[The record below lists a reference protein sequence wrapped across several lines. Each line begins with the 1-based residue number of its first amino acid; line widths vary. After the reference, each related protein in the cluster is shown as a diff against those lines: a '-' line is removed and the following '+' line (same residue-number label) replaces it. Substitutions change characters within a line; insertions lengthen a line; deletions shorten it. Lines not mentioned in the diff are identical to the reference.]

1 VNQSGLAAGDYYGLV
16 RIDAPGAAN
25 TPQVVTVFLTVLPIG
40 SDPGASIQP
49 SELFFPVSPNAE
61 SPGSQEVLVYS
72 IGAAP
77 QTFYT
82 GYPSEATV
90 IRTLPYGAT
99 LDPSQPTRF
108 LVEPIGSFTA
118 GTYSDLVTFQFS
130 DGRVQTLKVNIIAGT
145 PGSGSTGDLRTR
157 DNSMPCAPTKL
168 IPALTTLSPAFAV
181 SAGWPVAL
189 NVQSVDDCGNPQTS
203 GSVTVRFSTGDPPL
217 ALSSL
222 NDGTWQAT
230 WATAQNN
237 VGQPVTLTITATNN
251 QLQLSGTSQV
261 IGGLSSPKTPPAITQ
276 AGVVS
281 AASPV
286 SFTALAPGGIIAIYG
301 SLLADDAISA
311 PAYQFPLPTTLGNA
325 QVIIAGESVPL
336 LYVSPG
342 QINGVVPFG
351 LNMNTTYSLLIQR
364 DLTLSSPVSINVA
377 DAQPGAFQSSGS
389 AIVEDYRGTAP
400 AFLVT
405 PSAPAQAGDLLVI
418 YCAGLGV
425 TNPPVS
431 DGVASPSSP
440 PAQTQAPVTV
450 TIGGQNAN
458 VVFAG
463 LTPTLVGLYQV
474 NVTMPAGVT
483 PGNAVPVMLTVA
495 GQTSPAAIISTQ

>member
-1 VNQSGLAAGDYYGLV
+1 
-16 RIDAPGAAN
+16 
-25 TPQVVTVFLTVLPIG
+25 
-40 SDPGASIQP
+40 
-49 SELFFPVSPNAE
+49 
-61 SPGSQEVLVYS
+61 
-72 IGAAP
+72 
-77 QTFYT
+77 
-82 GYPSEATV
+82 
-90 IRTLPYGAT
+90 
-99 LDPSQPTRF
+99 
-108 LVEPIGSFTA
+108 
-118 GTYSDLVTFQFS
+118 
-130 DGRVQTLKVNIIAGT
+130 
-145 PGSGSTGDLRTR
+145 
-157 DNSMPCAPTKL
+157 MPCAPTKL